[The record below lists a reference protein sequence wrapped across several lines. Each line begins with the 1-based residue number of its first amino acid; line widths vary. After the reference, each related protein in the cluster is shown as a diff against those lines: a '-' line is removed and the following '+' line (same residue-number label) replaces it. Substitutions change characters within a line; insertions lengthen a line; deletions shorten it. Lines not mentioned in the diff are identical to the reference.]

1 MKYIRTYET
10 EEKFLADKDSTS
22 RGFRLKPT
30 LYKYSEAGDHIQL
43 ELDDPRKHG
52 DSTWIRL
59 EFTRATSFSFKI
71 GNVNGDSY
79 NGLKY
84 VIDWGDGT
92 VEMNTAVQGT
102 DGLYT
107 FTHSYDV
114 GVYDME
120 LYGTD
125 RRYVIP
131 GDSSSMYNY
140 KSYFSPATS
149 VKRVIVGDSIIYTD
163 CTFCKCSKLT
173 SINLPE
179 GNVFTGNRVFYN
191 CSSLVSINLPSTL
204 TSIGSQAFT
213 GCHKLTS
220 INLPEGLKTI
230 GSQAFVGC
238 LKLTSIN
245 LPEGL
250 KTIEDGMFNSCS
262 DLASISSYNTTA
274 PTLKGSNMFTG
285 IHSNGTLHIKPGA
298 TGYDAWLSELPEGW
312 RIVEDL

>member
-10 EEKFLADKDSTS
+10 EEKFLTDKDSTS
-22 RGFRLKPT
+22 REFRLKPT
-30 LYKYSEAGDHIQL
+30 LYKYSGAEDHVHL

-125 RRYVIP
+125 RRYVIR

-179 GNVFTGNRVFYN
+179 GSVFTGNRVFYN

-274 PTLKGSNMFTG
+274 PTLNHFAFSSMST
-285 IHSNGTLHIKPGA
+285 NGTLHIKPGA
-298 TGYDAWLSELPEGW
+298 TGYDAWLSKLPEGW

>member
-30 LYKYSEAGDHIQL
+30 LYKYSGAEDHIQL

-79 NGLKY
+79 NSLKY

-125 RRYVIP
+125 RRYVIR

-179 GNVFTGNRVFYN
+179 GSVFTGNRVFYN

>member
-10 EEKFLADKDSTS
+10 EEKFLTDKDSTS
-22 RGFRLKPT
+22 REFRLKPT
-30 LYKYSEAGDHIQL
+30 LYKYSGAEDHVHL

-79 NGLKY
+79 NSLKY

-250 KTIEDGMFNSCS
+250 KTSEDGMFNSCS

>member
-10 EEKFLADKDSTS
+10 EEKFLTDKDSTS
-22 RGFRLKPT
+22 REFRLKPT
-30 LYKYSEAGDHIQL
+30 LYKYSGAEDHVHL

-79 NGLKY
+79 NSLKY

-179 GNVFTGNRVFYN
+179 GSVFTGNRVFYN

-204 TSIGSQAFT
+204 TS
-213 GCHKLTS
+213 
-220 INLPEGLKTI
+220 I

>member
-10 EEKFLADKDSTS
+10 KEKFLTDKDSTS

-30 LYKYSEAGDHIQL
+30 LYKYSGAEDHIQL

-163 CTFCKCSKLT
+163 
-173 SINLPE
+173 
-179 GNVFTGNRVFYN
+179 
-191 CSSLVSINLPSTL
+191 
-204 TSIGSQAFT
+204 
-213 GCHKLTS
+213 
-220 INLPEGLKTI
+220 
-230 GSQAFVGC
+230 
-238 LKLTSIN
+238 
-245 LPEGL
+245 
-250 KTIEDGMFNSCS
+250 
-262 DLASISSYNTTA
+262 
-274 PTLKGSNMFTG
+274 
-285 IHSNGTLHIKPGA
+285 
-298 TGYDAWLSELPEGW
+298 
-312 RIVEDL
+312 